1 MGESGD
7 NKKIMRVEVL
17 ISAMNVEDISFYKKF
32 NLECDCLII
41 NQAGKNSYEEI
52 DDCGKKI
59 RMITTDTVGLARSRN
74 LALLNSTADIVIF
87 ADDDE
92 VFETGYLERVKD
104 GFIRHPDVDFFVFK
118 TIVYQDG
125 KEIIKV
131 KENKDLK
138 FYNCLRYGSVHFVF
152 KREAM
157 ARKNLYLPINFGAGT
172 DNSSGEDSI
181 FILSAIRTGLRVRTN
196 TDLIAKVYN
205 DDSTWF
211 NGHNENFFYD
221 KGALARALFPRFY
234 KLYIRYFLYS
244 HPEMLREIKKEKA
257 KEKMLEGARDF
268 GGYNGK

>member
-1 MGESGD
+1 
-7 NKKIMRVEVL
+7 MRVEVL
-17 ISAMNVEDISFYKKF
+17 ISAMNVDDINFYKKF

-52 DDCGKKI
+52 EADGKKI
-59 RMITTDTVGLARSRN
+59 RMITTDTIGLARSRN
-74 LALLNSTADIVIF
+74 LALLNSTADIVVF

-92 VFETGYLERVKD
+92 VFEDGYLERIKD
-104 GFIRHPDVDFFVFK
+104 GFIEYPDVDFFVFR
-118 TIVYQDG
+118 TIVYQEG

-152 KREAM
+152 RREAL
-157 ARKNLYLPINFGAGT
+157 ARKNLYLATNFGAGT
-172 DNSSGEDSI
+172 DLGSGEDSI
-181 FILSAIRTGLRVRTN
+181 FILSAIRSGLRVRTN

-211 NGHNENFFYD
+211 DGFNEKYFYD
-221 KGALARALFPRFY
+221 KGALARALFPKFY
-234 KLYIRYFLYS
+234 KLYIKYFLYT
-244 HPEMLREIKKEKA
+244 HPEMLREIGKEKA
-257 KEKMLEGARDF
+257 KEAMYKGARDF

>member
-1 MGESGD
+1 
-7 NKKIMRVEVL
+7 MRVEVL

-52 DDCGKKI
+52 EEDGKKI
-59 RMITTDTVGLARSRN
+59 RMITTDTKGLARSRN

-92 VFETGYLERVKD
+92 VFEDGYLQRIKD
-104 GFIRHPDVDFFVFK
+104 GFIRYPDVDFFVFR
-118 TIVYQDG
+118 TIVYQEG

-138 FYNCLRYGSVHFVF
+138 FYNSLRYGSVHFVF
-152 KREAM
+152 RREAI
-157 ARKNLYLPINFGAGT
+157 AHKNLYLPTNFGAGT
-172 DNSSGEDSI
+172 DIGSGEDSI
-181 FILSAIRTGLRVRTN
+181 FILSAIRSGLRVRTN
-196 TDLIAKVYN
+196 TDLIARVYN

-211 NGHNENFFYD
+211 KGFDEKYFYD
-221 KGALARALFPRFY
+221 KGALARALFPKFY
-234 KLYIRYFLYS
+234 RLYIKYFLYA
-244 HPEMLREIKKEKA
+244 HPEMLGQIGKEKA
-257 KEKMLEGARDF
+257 KEKMLEGARNF

>member
-1 MGESGD
+1 
-7 NKKIMRVEVL
+7 MRVEVL

-52 DDCGKKI
+52 EEDGKNI
-59 RMITTDTVGLARSRN
+59 RMITTNTKGLARSRN

-92 VFETGYLERVKD
+92 VFEDGYLQRVKD
-104 GFIRHPDVDFFVFK
+104 GFISHPDVDFFVFR
-118 TIVYQDG
+118 TIVYQEG

-138 FYNCLRYGSVHFVF
+138 FYNSLRYGSVHFVF
-152 KREAM
+152 RREAV
-157 ARKNLYLPINFGAGT
+157 ARKNLYLPTNFGAGT
-172 DNSSGEDSI
+172 DIGSGEDSI
-181 FILSAIRTGLRVRTN
+181 FILSAIRSGLRVRTN
-196 TDLIAKVYN
+196 TDLIARVYN

-211 NGHNENFFYD
+211 RGFDEKYFYD
-221 KGALARALFPRFY
+221 KGALARALFPKLY
-234 KLYIRYFLYS
+234 KLYIKYFLYA
-244 HPEMLREIKKEKA
+244 HPEMLRQIGKEKA